1 MKPAEGCAL
10 FGAYRAC
17 VGISDAVIL
26 LHSVVGCHF
35 GTLFFHQTR
44 QPEDVRQAS
53 TVFYG
58 SEVLYGGADA
68 LVKALQNADALY
80 QRAKVFIVLSGC
92 VPNMVGDDVE
102 AAIREAGLSRPV
114 IHVPVP
120 GTAGD
125 MTSGYA
131 AALLALASHMKPKR
145 VGADRIN
152 LLGLSV
158 DDFLAEGDMAALQT
172 LLGSSVRLRCIAVG
186 ESFADFCRAPDAA
199 LNVVF
204 GSETGVADYM
214 RAQFGT
220 PYIVARYPYG
230 VHGSEAFLW
239 QMANALPEV
248 DAASA
253 VRMLRRRVRPVLARM
268 SFYLRLLYGM
278 PTAIFGDSVRSEG
291 LRAFLTEELGMDPV
305 VYHAGGRTDMEALYE
320 QAAARHVPLLFGS
333 SFDRGWCDEHGAAL
347 VRVFYPVFDEIV
359 FSRRSFLGVDGFYTL
374 TETIV
379 NVLQRQTL
387 QRKRLYEGIVFPTP
401 EGSGA

>member
-58 SEVLYGGADA
+58 SEVLYGGSDA

-80 QRAKVFIVLSGC
+80 RRAKVFIVLSGC

-102 AAIREAGLSRPV
+102 AAIQAARLSRPV
-114 IHVPVP
+114 IHIPVP

-125 MTSGYA
+125 MAFGYT
-131 AALLALASHMKPKR
+131 AALLALAPYMKPKR
-145 VGADRIN
+145 VAADRIN
-152 LLGLSV
+152 LLGLSA
-158 DDFLAEGDMAALQT
+158 DDFLAAGDVRALQT
-172 LLGSSVRLRCIAVG
+172 LFGSSARLRCVAVG
-186 ESFADFCRAPDAA
+186 ERFADFCRAPDAA

-204 GSETGVADYM
+204 GSETGLADYM

-230 VHGSEAFLW
+230 VHGSEAFLR
-239 QMANALPEV
+239 QVAAALPGGE
-248 DAASA
+248 AASA
-253 VRMLRRRVRPVLARM
+253 VRTIRRRVRPVLARM
-268 SFYLRLLYGM
+268 SVYLRLLYGM
-278 PTAIFGDSVRSEG
+278 PTAILGDTVRCEG
-291 LRAFLTEELGMDPV
+291 LRAFLADELGMDPV
-305 VYHAGGRTDMEALYE
+305 VYHVGGRTDREALYD
-320 QAAARHVPLLFGS
+320 QAAARHVPLLFGN
-333 SFDRGWCDEHGAAL
+333 SFDCGWCDEHGAAL

-359 FSRRSFLGVDGFYTL
+359 FSERSFLGVEGFYTL
-374 TETIV
+374 TETII

-387 QRKRLYEGIVFPTP
+387 RRKRLYEGIEFPEP
-401 EGSGA
+401 NESGG